1 MLKIYRFFYIL
12 QNILLIILLVL
23 AILMFG
29 VRYRMK
35 NIINSMSFLD
45 KKIEKMYDDK
55 KILEVELVY
64 LTSTERLLALIE
76 KKPEI
81 LNNKKVASIKQVKT
95 EEEFESFSLS
105 KATNNPYNNKKYA
118 KTLTNFIIENE
129 I

>member
-105 KATNNPYNNKKYA
+105 KAVNKPYNNKKYA

>member
-45 KKIEKMYDDK
+45 KKIENMYDDK
-55 KILEVELVY
+55 KILEVELAY

-81 LNNKKVASIKQVKT
+81 LNNKKVANIKQVKT
-95 EEEFESFSLS
+95 EEEFENFSLS
-105 KATNNPYNNKKYA
+105 KAMNNPYNNKKYA

>member
-81 LNNKKVASIKQVKT
+81 LNNKKVTSIKQVKT

>member
-29 VRYRMK
+29 IRYRMK

-55 KILEVELVY
+55 KILEVELAY

-95 EEEFESFSLS
+95 EEEFKNFSLS
-105 KATNNPYNNKKYA
+105 KAMNNPYNNKKYA

>member
-35 NIINSMSFLD
+35 NIINSRSFLD

-105 KATNNPYNNKKYA
+105 KAVNKPYNNKKYA

>member
-1 MLKIYRFFYIL
+1 MLKIYRIFYIL

-55 KILEVELVY
+55 KILEVELAY

-95 EEEFESFSLS
+95 EEEFENFSLS
-105 KATNNPYNNKKYA
+105 KAMNNPYNNKKYA

>member
-1 MLKIYRFFYIL
+1 MLKVSRFLYIL

-45 KKIEKMYDDK
+45 KKIENMYDDK
-55 KILEVELVY
+55 KILEVELAY

-95 EEEFESFSLS
+95 EEEFENFSLS
-105 KATNNPYNNKKYA
+105 KAMNNPYNNKKYA

>member
-1 MLKIYRFFYIL
+1 M
-12 QNILLIILLVL
+12 IILLVL

-95 EEEFESFSLS
+95 EEEFKSFSLS
-105 KATNNPYNNKKYA
+105 KSVNKPYNNKKYA

>member
-1 MLKIYRFFYIL
+1 MLKFYRFFYIL

-45 KKIEKMYDDK
+45 KKIENMYDDK
-55 KILEVELVY
+55 KILEVELAY

-95 EEEFESFSLS
+95 EEEFENFSLS
-105 KATNNPYNNKKYA
+105 KAMNNPYNNKKYA

>member
-29 VRYRMK
+29 IRYRMK

-45 KKIEKMYDDK
+45 KKIENMYDDK
-55 KILEVELVY
+55 KILEVELAY

-95 EEEFESFSLS
+95 EEEFKNFSLS
-105 KATNNPYNNKKYA
+105 KAMNNPYNNKKYA

>member
-35 NIINSMSFLD
+35 NIINSMSFLK

-105 KATNNPYNNKKYA
+105 KAVNKPYNNKKYA

>member
-95 EEEFESFSLS
+95 EEEFKKFSLS
-105 KATNNPYNNKKYA
+105 KAVNKPYNNKKYA

>member
-45 KKIEKMYDDK
+45 KKIENMYDDK
-55 KILEVELVY
+55 KILEVELAY

-95 EEEFESFSLS
+95 EEEFENFSLS
-105 KATNNPYNNKKYA
+105 KAMNNPYNNKKYA

>member
-1 MLKIYRFFYIL
+1 MLRVSRFLYIL
-12 QNILLIILLVL
+12 QNILLVILIIL
-23 AILMFG
+23 AFLMFG

>member
-1 MLKIYRFFYIL
+1 
-12 QNILLIILLVL
+12 
-23 AILMFG
+23 
-29 VRYRMK
+29 
-35 NIINSMSFLD
+35 MSFLD
-45 KKIEKMYDDK
+45 KKIENMYDDK
-55 KILEVELVY
+55 KILEVELAY

-95 EEEFESFSLS
+95 EEEFENFSLS
-105 KATNNPYNNKKYA
+105 KAMNNPYNNKKYA